1 MIQEATEKAHILVE
15 AIKYIKQFEHKIIVV
30 KYGGNAMEDE
40 TLRESVLEDVAM
52 LRQLGLKIV
61 LVHGAGPRIDAETAK
76 QGLHK
81 KVVHGLRVTDE
92 PTLQIVQKVLADIN
106 QDCVARLRAH
116 KAQAQDCTDGT
127 LLTKM
132 TDPALGF
139 VGEIIDV
146 RTELLMQAMNQGII
160 PVISSIGQDASG
172 QLTNI
177 NADTVATKIAAA
189 LQAEKLTIL
198 TNVNAVLDT
207 EGQRVAHLTTIEA
220 EALINNGTIHT
231 GMIPKVQAC
240 IKAAAAG
247 VRKAHLLN
255 GTVPRALLIE
265 IFTDKGIGTEIV
277 K

>member
-1 MIQEATEKAHILVE
+1 MIQEATAKADILVE

-30 KYGGNAMEDE
+30 KYGGSAMEDE
-40 TLRESVLEDVAM
+40 VLRESVLEDVAM

-92 PTLQIVQKVLADIN
+92 PTLQIVQKVLREIN
-106 QDCVARLRAH
+106 RDCVARLQAH
-116 KAQAQDCTDGT
+116 KAQARDCTDGA
-127 LLTKM
+127 LLTKI
-132 TDPALGF
+132 TDPELGF
-139 VGEIIDV
+139 VGEIVDVQTKSLAQAID
-146 RTELLMQAMNQGII
+146 QGII
-160 PVISSIGQDASG
+160 PVISSIGRDTQG

-198 TNVNAVLDT
+198 TNVNSVLDAN
-207 EGQRVAHLTTIEA
+207 GQRVAHLTTVEA
-220 EALINNGTIHT
+220 ETLIENGTIHT
-231 GMIPKVQAC
+231 GMIPKVRAC
-240 IKAAAAG
+240 IEAAAAG

-255 GTVPRALLIE
+255 GMVPRALLIE